1 MFYHQDTGVET
12 ERRNLR
18 RFGHHAVGVEQGSVE
33 MFSAFESGGPMWTGS
48 GPRLEVRRVGFDA
61 SFAEP
66 PLVHVALSM
75 WDVDRNA
82 NQRADIQAVNV
93 SEDGFDLQFRT
104 WGDTRVARVR
114 ASWMAIGPVRFEDDF
129 DAD

>member
-1 MFYHQDTGVET
+1 
-12 ERRNLR
+12 
-18 RFGHHAVGVEQGSVE
+18 
-33 MFSAFESGGPMWTGS
+33 MWTGS
-48 GPRLEVRRVGFDA
+48 GPRLEVRRVVFA
-61 SFAEP
+61 ESFAEP

-93 SEDGFDLQFRT
+93 GADGFDLQFRT

-114 ASWMAIGPVRFEDDF
+114 ANWMAIGPVRFEDDF